1 MALWHQPGLGWD
13 FWQDIRTPEPLRVL
27 EIPGASGTPW
37 LAQRLGLSLPAEE
50 AEEAEELG

>member
-50 AEEAEELG
+50 AEELG